1 MSRLTAFAS
10 LGLSIV
16 ALALPAA
23 AAPPLSIRDLAP
35 KSSAIVVGGDDL
47 KAAWARFE
55 GTPLWG
61 LWSSE
66 EMQQAIGPVLEELR
80 ESSKEMAT
88 ELGRPD
94 EELSMPASFGLAIFT
109 QMDEELGFERPFILG
124 FVDWG
129 LEAGSVEIVEAMLD
143 KAEKDGAMERTDLKG
158 EVVRVVALGDG
169 DEEEMDDDF
178 GDPFGMDP
186 MAGLADFE
194 KLYLMRSGTRHLLAS
209 DLVVLEDLLSAI
221 EGKAVEPIGTTND
234 FKDTYELLGDPDVY
248 AMLLTGNLQKMLAS
262 GEAAF
267 MLATAQPILAQV
279 FGDIRAH
286 AIGMSVGKGGAMVDQ
301 RLAMTV
307 PGPKKG
313 LLSLLT
319 MDSVVEP
326 PPAMVPSD
334 AIGYGRINIRFDQIV
349 PTLREIVAGL
359 GEMEREQ
366 MEGMLMQFAPMME
379 QAFGAMEPTVRVY
392 NMVRMPL
399 DVDSME
405 TVVAIPCTDPARL
418 EPMLAM
424 MGPGMGLMRRDFQGQ
439 AIYSDEFSPMAIGL
453 GQGHLFLGPA
463 PAVEQALRG
472 AAAGDEGLAG
482 AAWAKAAI
490 EAIGNE
496 RVVGFGMTDLVEQI
510 RVQGEMVKMLG
521 GSMPGFGDMDLG
533 IGGDES
539 GLPGVDVG
547 DLDLEKMLDPEL
559 WKRFTGPAVWDF
571 TVGDRGFTTRSR
583 MMAPATE

>member
-1 MSRLTAFAS
+1 MF
-10 LGLSIV
+10 
-16 ALALPAA
+16 
-23 AAPPLSIRDLAP
+23 D
-35 KSSAIVVGGDDL
+35 
-47 KAAWARFE
+47 
-55 GTPLWG
+55 
-61 LWSSE
+61 
-66 EMQQAIGPVLEELR
+66 Q
-80 ESSKEMAT
+80 
-88 ELGRPD
+88 
-94 EELSMPASFGLAIFT
+94 
-109 QMDEELGFERPFILG
+109 
-124 FVDWG
+124 
-129 LEAGSVEIVEAMLD
+129 
-143 KAEKDGAMERTDLKG
+143 AEKDGGLQRTDLKG
-158 EVVRVVALGDG
+158 EVVRVVSLGDE
-169 DEEEMDDDF
+169 DEEAMDDDF

-194 KLYLMRSGTRHLLAS
+194 KLYVMKSGSRHLMAS
-209 DLVVLEDLLSAI
+209 DLVVLEDLLAAI
-221 EGKAVEPIGTTND
+221 DGKAVEPIGTTND

-248 AMLLTGNLQKMLAS
+248 AMLLTSNLQKMLAS

-267 MLATAQPILAQV
+267 MLATAQPILSQV

-286 AIGMSVGKGGAMVDQ
+286 AVGMSVDQGGAMVDQ
-301 RLAMTV
+301 RLVMTV

-319 MDSVVEP
+319 MDSPVEP

-334 AIGYGRINIRFDQIV
+334 AIGYGRMNIRFDAIV

-379 QAFGAMEPTVRVY
+379 QAFGAMEPTVRIY
-392 NMVRMPL
+392 NSVRMPV

-405 TVVAIPCTDPARL
+405 TLVAIPCTDLTRL
-418 EPMLAM
+418 EPLVAM

-463 PAVEQALRG
+463 AAVEQALRG

-482 AAWAKAAI
+482 AAWAKSAL
-490 EAIGNE
+490 EALGNE

-510 RVQGEMVKMLG
+510 RVQGEMMKMLG
-521 GSMPGFGDMDLG
+521 GEMPGFGDMDLDL
-533 IGGDES
+533 GDDS
-539 GLPGVDVG
+539 GLPGVDM
-547 DLDLEKMLDPEL
+547 DEIDFEKMLDPEL

-583 MMAPATE
+583 MMAPARE

>member
-16 ALALPAA
+16 AFALPAM
-23 AAPPLSIRDLAP
+23 AAPPLSIRDVAP

-47 KAAWARFE
+47 KAAWTRLQE
-55 GTPLWG
+55 TPLWG

-66 EMQQAIGPVLEELR
+66 EMQAAIKPVLEELR
-80 ESSKEMAT
+80 EASKEMAT

-94 EELSMPASFGLAIFT
+94 DELSMPASFGLAIFT
-109 QMDEELGFERPFILG
+109 QMDEEIGFERPFVLG

-129 LEAGSVEIVEAMLD
+129 DDAGSLEIVEAMFD
-143 KAEKDGAMERTDLKG
+143 QAEKDGGLQRTDLKG
-158 EVVRVVALGDG
+158 EVVRVVSLGDE

-186 MAGLADFE
+186 MSGLADFDNI
-194 KLYLMRSGTRHLLAS
+194 YLMKNGSRHLLAS
-209 DLVVLEDLLSAI
+209 DLVVLEDLLAAI
-221 EGKAVEPIGTTND
+221 DGKAVEPIGTTND
-234 FKDTYELLGDPDVY
+234 FKDTYGLLGDPDVY
-248 AMLLTGNLQKMLAS
+248 AMLLTSNLQKMLAS

-267 MLATAQPILAQV
+267 MLATAQPILSQV

-286 AIGMSVGKGGAMVDQ
+286 AVGMSVDQGGAMVDQ

-313 LLSLLT
+313 LLSLIT
-319 MDSVVEP
+319 MDTAVEP

-334 AIGYGRINIRFDQIV
+334 AIGYGRMNIRFDAIV

-379 QAFGAMEPTVRVY
+379 QAFGAMEPTVRIY
-392 NMVRMPL
+392 NSVRMPV

-405 TVVAIPCTDPARL
+405 TLVAIPCTDLTRL
-418 EPMLAM
+418 EPLVAM

-463 PAVEQALRG
+463 AAVEQSLRG
-472 AAAGDEGLAG
+472 VPADDEGLAG
-482 AAWAKAAI
+482 AAWAKAAL
-490 EAIGNE
+490 EALGNE

-510 RVQGEMVKMLG
+510 RMQREMMKMLG
-521 GSMPGFGDMDLG
+521 GEMPGFGDMDLDL
-533 IGGDES
+533 GDDS
-539 GLPGVDVG
+539 GLPSVDMG
-547 DLDLEKMLDPEL
+547 EIDFEKMLDPEL

-583 MMAPATE
+583 MMAPAKE

>member
-1 MSRLTAFAS
+1 MPRLS
-10 LGLSIV
+10 
-16 ALALPAA
+16 ALALGISTFALVSPSL
-23 AAPPLSIRDLAP
+23 AAPPLSIRDVAP

-47 KAAWARFE
+47 KAAWTRFQS
-55 GTPLWG
+55 TPLWG
-61 LWSSE
+61 LWQSE
-66 EMQQAIGPVLEELR
+66 EMQEAMKPALESLR
-80 ESSKEMAT
+80 EASKEMAT

-94 EELSMPASFGLAIFT
+94 DELSMPASFGLSIFT

-124 FVDWG
+124 FVDWA
-129 LEAGSVEIVEAMLD
+129 LDAGSLEIVEAMFD
-143 KAEKDGAMERTDLKG
+143 QAEKDGGLQRTDLKG
-158 EVVRVVALGDG
+158 EVVRVVSLGDE
-169 DEEEMDDDF
+169 DEEAMDDDF

-194 KLYLMRSGTRHLLAS
+194 KLYVMKSGSRHLMAS
-209 DLVVLEDLLSAI
+209 DLVVLEDLLAAI
-221 EGKAVEPIGTTND
+221 DGKAVEPIGTTND

-248 AMLLTGNLQKMLAS
+248 AMLLTSNLQKMLAS

-267 MLATAQPILAQV
+267 MLATAQPILSQV

-286 AIGMSVGKGGAMVDQ
+286 AVGMSVDQGGAMVDQ
-301 RLAMTV
+301 RLVMTV

-319 MDSVVEP
+319 MDSPVEP

-334 AIGYGRINIRFDQIV
+334 AIGYGRMNIRFDAIV

-379 QAFGAMEPTVRVY
+379 QAFGAMEPTVRIY
-392 NMVRMPL
+392 NSVRMPV

-405 TVVAIPCTDPARL
+405 TLVAIPCTDLTRL
-418 EPMLAM
+418 EPLVAM

-463 PAVEQALRG
+463 AAVEQALRG

-482 AAWAKAAI
+482 AAWAKSAL
-490 EAIGNE
+490 EALGNE

-510 RVQGEMVKMLG
+510 RVQGEMMKMLG
-521 GSMPGFGDMDLG
+521 GEMPGFGDMDLDL
-533 IGGDES
+533 GDDS
-539 GLPGVDVG
+539 GLPGVDM
-547 DLDLEKMLDPEL
+547 DEIDFEKMLDPEL

-583 MMAPATE
+583 MMAPARE